1 MIKRILVLALAT
13 LMLLGILCSCG
24 EENTETNNK
33 PVATTSGYPLT
44 TTRPSSAVNSSDKVE
59 DTTDS
64 IWTGNKK

>member
-24 EENTETNNK
+24 EENTETNSK
-33 PVATTSGYPLT
+33 PVATTSGSLLT